1 MSALNRIW
9 RTWVELISGQP
20 RRRTTRSVQS
30 IDLESRQL
38 LAAAIAATPSTI
50 PSYDGTGNNV
60 KHSNWGSAGS
70 AFLRIAEA
78 AYADGISAP
87 SGADRPNPRDISN
100 ALMSQ
105 LVATESAT
113 GMSNFVYAWGQF
125 IDHDIDLT
133 DTATPAESFDITVPT
148 GDAYFDPQGTG
159 TRTISLSRS
168 NWDPATGTGTT
179 NPRQQV
185 NSITAYIDGSMVY
198 GSSQATADS
207 LRTFEGGKL
216 KTSEGNLLPVE
227 DSMFVAGDVRASENP
242 ELMSLQTLF
251 MREHNRLAEEIGQ
264 SDPSLT
270 DEQIY
275 QKARQRVIAEIQAI
289 TYNEFLPA
297 LLGPNAL
304 KRYSGYKPNVNVGI
318 SNEFATAAFRVGHT
332 MVGNDTD
339 FLDDQGNP
347 VRDSVLLKDAF
358 FNISILQE
366 TGIDPVLK
374 YLASDRAEEIDTQI
388 VDSLQ
393 NFLFGAPGQGGLDL
407 ASLNIQRGRDHG
419 LADYNTTRAAFGLP
433 KVTSF
438 AQITSNPEVQQ
449 KLEDLYGD
457 VNKID
462 LWVGGLAEDHVKG
475 GNVGETFARIIADQ
489 FMRLRDGDRFYY
501 QNAFKGAELRE
512 IQNTKLSDILKRN
525 TDLENLQDN
534 VFFFQTS
541 IEGRVFGDRNRDG
554 DLGSS
559 ERTLRGRTVELLDS
573 AGDVIMTTTSK
584 PNGTFRFE
592 GMPLGT
598 YTVREVLPAGT
609 TATTVS
615 TPIVI
620 NKGMEVKGVLVGES
634 PRERPSRDTQV
645 STSSRIVT
653 RGSLLDDSL
662 LK

>member
-9 RTWVELISGQP
+9 RKWVELISDQP
-20 RRRTTRSVQS
+20 RRRKTRSVQS

-50 PSYDGTGNNV
+50 ASYNGTGNNV
-60 KHSNWGSAGS
+60 KHPTWGSAGS
-70 AFLRIAEA
+70 AFLRMAEA
-78 AYADGISAP
+78 AYTDGISAP

-105 LVATESAT
+105 LEATESAS

-133 DTATPAESFDITVPT
+133 DTATPAESFNISVPT
-148 GDAYFDPQGTG
+148 GDDYFDPAGTG
-159 TRTISLSRS
+159 TKTISLSRS
-168 NWDPATGTGTT
+168 QWDPTTGTGTT

-198 GSSQATADS
+198 GSSTETADS
-207 LRTFEGGKL
+207 LRTFVGGQL

-227 DSMFVAGDVRASENP
+227 DSMFVAGDIRASENP

-251 MREHNRLAEEIGQ
+251 MREHNRLAGEISQ

-304 KRYSGYKPNVNVGI
+304 KRYSGYKANVNVGI

-339 FLDDQGNP
+339 FLDDDGNP
-347 VRDSVLLKDAF
+347 VRDPVLLKDAF

-407 ASLNIQRGRDHG
+407 ASLNIQRGRDHA

-433 KVTSF
+433 KMTSF
-438 AQITSNPEVQQ
+438 AQITSNPELQQ
-449 KLEDLYGD
+449 KLEELYGD

-489 FMRLRDGDRFYY
+489 FTRLRDGDRFYY

-512 IQNTKLSDILKRN
+512 IQNTKLSDILKNN
-525 TDLENLQDN
+525 TDLKNLQEN

-554 DLGSS
+554 NLGSS
-559 ERTLRGRTVELLDS
+559 ERTLGGRTVELLGS
-573 AGDVIMTTTSK
+573 TGEVVMTTTSK

-609 TATTVS
+609 TSTTVS
-615 TPIVI
+615 TPIVL
-620 NKGMEVKGVLVGES
+620 NKGTEVKGVLLGES
-634 PRERPSRDTQV
+634 PRERPTRDTPV
-645 STSSRIVT
+645 SSSSQIVI

>member
-9 RTWVELISGQP
+9 RKWVELISGQP

-50 PSYDGTGNNV
+50 ASYDGTGNNV
-60 KHSNWGSAGS
+60 KHPTWGSAGS
-70 AFLRIAEA
+70 AFLRMAEA

-105 LVATESAT
+105 LEATESAS

-133 DTATPAESFDITVPT
+133 DTATPAESFNISVPT
-148 GDAYFDPQGTG
+148 GDDYFDPAGTG
-159 TRTISLSRS
+159 TKTISLSRS
-168 NWDPATGTGTT
+168 NWDPTTGTGTT

-198 GSSQATADS
+198 GSSKETADS
-207 LRTFEGGKL
+207 LRTFVGGQL

-227 DSMFVAGDVRASENP
+227 DSMFVAGDIRASENP

-304 KRYSGYKPNVNVGI
+304 KRYSGYKANVNVGI

-339 FLDDQGNP
+339 FLDDDGNS
-347 VRDSVLLKDAF
+347 VRDPVLLKDAF

-438 AQITSNPEVQQ
+438 AQITSNPELQQ
-449 KLEDLYGD
+449 KLEELYGD

-489 FMRLRDGDRFYY
+489 FTRLRDGDRFYY
-501 QNAFKGAELRE
+501 QNVYKGAELRE
-512 IQNTKLSDILKRN
+512 IQNTKLSDILKNN

-554 DLGSS
+554 NLGSS
-559 ERTLRGRTVELLDS
+559 ERTLGGRTVELLGS
-573 AGDVIMTTTSK
+573 TGEVVMTTTSK

-609 TATTVS
+609 TSTTVS
-615 TPIVI
+615 TPIVL
-620 NKGMEVKGVLVGES
+620 NKGMEVKGVLLGES
-634 PRERPSRDTQV
+634 PRERPTRDSQL
-645 STSSRIVT
+645 STPARIVIQ
-653 RGSLLDDSL
+653 GSLLNDSL

>member
-9 RTWVELISGQP
+9 RKWVELISGQP

-50 PSYDGTGNNV
+50 ASYDGTGNNV
-60 KHSNWGSAGS
+60 KHPTWGSAGS
-70 AFLRIAEA
+70 AFLRMAEA

-105 LVATESAT
+105 LEATESAS

-133 DTATPAESFDITVPT
+133 DTATPAESFNISVPT
-148 GDAYFDPQGTG
+148 GDDYFDPAGTG
-159 TRTISLSRS
+159 TKTISLSRS
-168 NWDPATGTGTT
+168 NWDPTTGTGTT

-198 GSSQATADS
+198 GSSKETADS
-207 LRTFEGGKL
+207 LRTFVGGQL

-227 DSMFVAGDVRASENP
+227 DSMFVAGDIRASENP

-304 KRYSGYKPNVNVGI
+304 KRYSGYKANVNVGI

-339 FLDDQGNP
+339 FLDDDGNS
-347 VRDSVLLKDAF
+347 VRDPVLLKDAF

-438 AQITSNPEVQQ
+438 AQITSNPELQQ
-449 KLEDLYGD
+449 KLEELYGD

-489 FMRLRDGDRFYY
+489 FTRLRDGDRFYY
-501 QNAFKGAELRE
+501 QNVYKGAELRE
-512 IQNTKLSDILKRN
+512 IQNTKLSDILKNN

-554 DLGSS
+554 NLGSS
-559 ERTLRGRTVELLDS
+559 ERTLRGRTVELLGS
-573 AGDVIMTTTSK
+573 TGEVVMTTTSK

-609 TATTVS
+609 TSTTVS
-615 TPIVI
+615 TPIVL
-620 NKGMEVKGVLVGES
+620 NKGMEVKGVLLGES
-634 PRERPSRDTQV
+634 PRERPTRDSQL
-645 STSSRIVT
+645 STPARIVIQ
-653 RGSLLDDSL
+653 GSLLNDSL

>member
-9 RTWVELISGQP
+9 RKWVELISGQP
-20 RRRTTRSVQS
+20 RRRATRSVQS

-50 PSYDGTGNNV
+50 ASYDGTGNNV
-60 KHSNWGSAGS
+60 RHPTWGSAGS
-70 AFLRIAEA
+70 AFLRMAEA
-78 AYADGISAP
+78 AYADGTSAP

-105 LVATESAT
+105 LEATESAS

-133 DTATPAESFDITVPT
+133 DTATPAESFNISVPT
-148 GDAYFDPQGTG
+148 GDDDFDPAGTG
-159 TRTISLSRS
+159 TKTISLSRS
-168 NWDPATGTGTT
+168 NWDPTTGTGTT

-198 GSSQATADS
+198 GSSKETADS
-207 LRTFEGGKL
+207 LRTFVGGQL

-227 DSMFVAGDVRASENP
+227 DSMFVAGDIRASENP

-251 MREHNRLAEEIGQ
+251 MREHNRLAEEISQ

-275 QKARQRVIAEIQAI
+275 QKTRQRVIAEIQAI

-304 KRYSGYKPNVNVGI
+304 KRYSGYKANVNVGI

-339 FLDDQGNP
+339 FLDDDGNS
-347 VRDSVLLKDAF
+347 VRDPVLLKDAF

-438 AQITSNPEVQQ
+438 AQITSNPELQQ
-449 KLEDLYGD
+449 KLEELYGD

-489 FMRLRDGDRFYY
+489 FTRLRDGDRFYY
-501 QNAFKGAELRE
+501 QNVYKGAELRE
-512 IQNTKLSDILKRN
+512 IQNTKLSDILKNN

-554 DLGSS
+554 NLGSS
-559 ERTLRGRTVELLDS
+559 ERTLGGRTVELLGS
-573 AGDVIMTTTSK
+573 TGEVVMTTTSK

-609 TATTVS
+609 TSTTVS
-615 TPIVI
+615 TPIVL
-620 NKGMEVKGVLVGES
+620 NKGMEVKGVLLGES
-634 PRERPSRDTQV
+634 PRERPTRDSQL
-645 STSSRIVT
+645 STPARIVIQ
-653 RGSLLDDSL
+653 GSLLNDSL

>member
-1 MSALNRIW
+1 MSALNRLW
-9 RTWVELISGQP
+9 RKWVELISGQP

-60 KHSNWGSAGS
+60 KHSTWGSAGS

-105 LVATESAT
+105 LEATESAT

-133 DTATPAESFDITVPT
+133 DTATPEEKFNISVPT
-148 GDAYFDPQGTG
+148 GDDYFDPAGTG
-159 TRTISLSRS
+159 TKTISLSRS

-198 GSSQATADS
+198 GSSQATAES
-207 LRTFEGGKL
+207 LRTFVGGKL

-227 DSMFVAGDVRASENP
+227 DSMFVAGDIRASENP

-275 QKARQRVIAEIQAI
+275 QKARQRVVAEIQAI

-347 VRDSVLLKDAF
+347 VRDPVLLKDAF

-438 AQITSNPEVQQ
+438 AQITSNPELQQ
-449 KLEDLYGD
+449 KLEELYGD

-489 FMRLRDGDRFYY
+489 FTRLRDGDRFYY

-554 DLGSS
+554 NLGSA
-559 ERTLRGRTVELLDS
+559 ERALGGRTVELLDS
-573 AGDVIMTTTSK
+573 AGDVVMTTTSK

-598 YTVREVLPAGT
+598 YSVREVLPAGT
-609 TATTVS
+609 TSTTVS

-620 NKGMEVKGVLVGES
+620 NKGMEVKGVLLGEA
-634 PRERPSRDTQV
+634 PRERPNRDTQV
-645 STSSRIVT
+645 SAQSRIVIQ
-653 RGSLLDDSL
+653 GSLLDDSL